1 MQQHFARSAGA
12 REANSVEQLVWPGI
26 AAWWG
31 RSYNEHKEE
40 YPDLFEQETSEKA
53 YEEEVEISG
62 FGLFPVKNEGTAITY
77 DMEQQGAVTRYSHV
91 AYASGYIVTYEE
103 LRDDLYEIVSKRR
116 AQQLAFSARQTQ
128 ENIGANVYNRAFNSS
143 YPIGDGTALINNAH
157 PTLSGANQSNVLTTA
172 ADLSETALE
181 DLLIQIGQALNS
193 RGLKISVLGQSLHIP
208 VQLWFEANRILKS
221 VLQNDTTNNAIN
233 VLKATNA
240 LPKGILQNHYFTSAT
255 AWFVRTNV
263 PRGMMW
269 YNREQMTFD
278 QDNEFSTKNALAA
291 AYMRFSC
298 GGSDFR
304 GLYGTPGV

>member
-1 MQQHFARSAGA
+1 MAVITTGSHPKA
-12 REANSVEQLVWPGI
+12 LWPGV

-40 YPDLFEQETSEKA
+40 FPDLFDQETSDKA

-77 DMEQQGAVTRYSHV
+77 DTEQQGATTRYTHV

-128 ENIGANVYNRAFNSS
+128 ENIGANVYNRAFNTA
-143 YPIGDGTALINNAH
+143 YPIGDGAALISASH
-157 PTLSGANQSNVLTTA
+157 PTLSGANQSNLLTTS

-181 DLLIQIGQALNS
+181 DMLIQIAQTLNS
-193 RGLKISVLGQSLHIP
+193 RGLHISVLPKTLIIP
-208 VQLWFEANRILKS
+208 VQLWFEANRIMKS
-221 VLQNDTTNNAIN
+221 VLQSDTANNNIN

-240 LPKGILQNHYFTSAT
+240 IPGGVVQNHYLTSAT

-263 PRGMMW
+263 PHGMMW
-269 YNREQMTFD
+269 YNREEMSFD

-291 AYMRFSC
+291 AYMRFSA
-298 GGSDFR
+298 GGTDFR
-304 GLYGTPGV
+304 GIAGTPGV